1 MTPRIAEATT
11 WDVLVIGGGP
21 AGSCTAGLLAQA
33 GYSVLLVEREKFP
46 RYHIGESLIPG
57 VFPTLER
64 LGLRSRMEEQGWI
77 HKHGGT
83 VRWGRGQDVWN
94 FQFGQAGPYE
104 YVYQVPRAEFDA
116 LLLERA
122 RELGVRVLEDAKV
135 EEILDDEDRIVGARY
150 TFRGEQQVEEARARF
165 VVDAS
170 GQRRLLASQFDLVEW
185 HEDLRNTAVWA
196 YFEGCDR
203 YDGDHAGDV
212 LVEMRRG
219 GWIWFIPLSERLTS
233 VGYVVPNTLVE
244 ELGIDVQALF
254 EAEINTSTEV
264 LKMMKDATRTSG
276 FRTMRDWSYTAKRF
290 FGPGWAL
297 VGDSAAFVDPL
308 LSTGVALAVR
318 GAGVL
323 ADALIAT
330 LKDPQAE
337 AKYLQEYENDSRA
350 FLDVILAFVR
360 SFYDQKK
367 SRTEYYKDAQALID
381 PDSEEE
387 ANVDFVKLV
396 SGLGGM
402 SAARLGWAV
411 GFGSDE

>member
-1 MTPRIAEATT
+1 MKEFGQASSQQ

-21 AGSCTAGLLAQA
+21 AGSCTAGLLAMA
-33 GYSVLLVEREKFP
+33 GHKVILIEREKFP

-57 VFPTLER
+57 VIPTLER
-64 LGLRSRMEEQGWI
+64 FGLQERLEQQGWI
-77 HKHGGT
+77 RKYGGT
-83 VRWGRGQDVWN
+83 VRWGRGEEVWN
-94 FQFGQAGPYE
+94 FQFGDAGPFE

-122 RELGVRVLEDAKV
+122 REVGVCVLEDAKV
-135 EEILDDEDRIVGARY
+135 EEALHDGERVVGLRFGYKGEDASENVYG
-150 TFRGEQQVEEARARF
+150 RF
-165 VVDAS
+165 IVDAS
-170 GQRRLLASQFDLVEW
+170 GQRRFLASQYGLVEW

-196 YFEGCDR
+196 YFEGCGR
-203 YDGDHAGDV
+203 YDGVHAGDV

-219 GWIWFIPLSERLTS
+219 GWLWFIPLSESVTS
-233 VGYVVPNTLVE
+233 VGYVVPNAVVSKLDL
-244 ELGIDVQALF
+244 ELTELFQA
-254 EAEINTSTEV
+254 EVNTSSEV
-264 LKMMKDATRTSG
+264 AAMMTGAARTSG
-276 FRTMRDWSYTAKRF
+276 YRTQRDWSYTAKSF

-323 ADALIAT
+323 ADAVSSALE
-330 LKDPQAE
+330 DPASESKHLE
-337 AKYLQEYENDSRA
+337 AYESDSRA

-360 SFYDQKK
+360 AFYDQRK
-367 SRTEYYKDAQALID
+367 SRTEYYSDAQSLID
-381 PDSEEE
+381 PAAKEE
-387 ANVDFVKLV
+387 ASVDFVKLV

-411 GFGSDE
+411 GFGS